1 MPLWEGETQL
11 LSQFQEIRPL
21 TIIRTRSC
29 PGLEL
34 KALPCSL
41 EDNEVSSTPFRV
53 NSEKRSRSWLGTPFL
68 LYMFPFR
75 LYPPRAS
82 Q

>member
-11 LSQFQEIRPL
+11 LSRFQEIRPP

-41 EDNEVSSTPFRV
+41 ENNEVSSTPFRV
-53 NSEKRSRSWLGTPFL
+53 NSEERSRLWIGTPFL

-75 LYPPRAS
+75 LYLPRAS